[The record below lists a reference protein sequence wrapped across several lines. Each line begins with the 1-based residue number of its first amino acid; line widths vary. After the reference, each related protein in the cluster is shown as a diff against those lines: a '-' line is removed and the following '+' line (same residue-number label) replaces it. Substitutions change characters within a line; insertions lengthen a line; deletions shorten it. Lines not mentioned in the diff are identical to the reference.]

1 MVELKLILA
10 EYKDNKLHTV
20 ILQKHYCLASYSF
33 ILLTFVFSILL
44 NIIVSKFKILKPIQS
59 VYNSF

>member
-33 ILLTFVFSILL
+33 IFLTFVFSILL
-44 NIIVSKFKILKPIQS
+44 NIIVSKFKILKPI
-59 VYNSF
+59 